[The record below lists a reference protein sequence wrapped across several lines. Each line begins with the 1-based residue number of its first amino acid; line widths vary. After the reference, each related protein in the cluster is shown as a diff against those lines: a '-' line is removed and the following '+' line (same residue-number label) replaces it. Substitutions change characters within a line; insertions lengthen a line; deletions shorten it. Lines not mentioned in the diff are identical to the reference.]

1 MRKSILAVL
10 LAMLM
15 LLGGCTNNGQVN
27 DPSDDP
33 VVDDSKPKRE
43 IALTIGTKEVD
54 VVEFLYQ
61 YNEAISNF
69 QSEYYYLAASL
80 GIDFEGDLSEQFLP
94 NGQSYHDYFVANATD
109 FLAEQKYLVL
119 AAEEAG
125 FKMSEQHTKEVE
137 DSFTSFYAQL
147 ESAGYT
153 LEEYLTGNY
162 GPDITPEDF
171 EHYIMEDAVAFYYYK
186 ELIENIPL
194 NDDIVNAYYNE
205 NKASFDSVDFNI
217 YHFAYEVPVASEE
230 STETEGETDESYKN
244 DARSKAEQALAT
256 VTSPED
262 FESCIKAVLSADE
275 LASYVDGYTEVT
287 ATYSEVFEALAN
299 WLFDESRQ
307 TGDKT
312 VLEYNNGYFVVMLGD
327 RYLDS
332 YNTIDVRHCL
342 IATSTVS
349 NILVEGSDE
358 IDREATAAAQAASDA
373 AVYEKAEALLNAW
386 VDAGAKEEDFITM
399 ANENSD
405 DGAVD
410 GLYEMVT
417 KGQMVEEFEAWCFD
431 ETRKAGDYG
440 IVKTPYGYH
449 LMYFVG
455 ENEPQWV
462 ATAKSLVLQSEYL
475 KIFDAHVEKYPIVM
489 NDEVIDSIG

>member
-1 MRKSILAVL
+1 MKKSILAVL

-33 VVDDSKPKRE
+33 VVDDSKPKRD
-43 IALTIGTKEVD
+43 IAMTIGTKEVD
-54 VVEFLYQ
+54 AVEFLYQ
-61 YNEAISNF
+61 YKEAISQF
-69 QSEYYYLAASL
+69 QSEYYYLASSL

-94 NGQSYHDYFVANATD
+94 NGQSYHDYFAANAID

-119 AAEEAG
+119 AAEESG
-125 FKMSEQHTKEVE
+125 FKMTEQQTKEVE
-137 DSFTSFYAQL
+137 DSFTSFYSQL
-147 ESAGYT
+147 ESAGYS
-153 LEEYLTGNY
+153 LEDYLKENY

-171 EHYIMEDAVAFYYYK
+171 ESYIMEDAVAFYYYK
-186 ELIENIPL
+186 HLIENMTL
-194 NDDIVNAYYNE
+194 DDAALNAYYE
-205 NKASFDSVDFNI
+205 EHKEEFDSVDFNI
-217 YHFAYEVPVASEE
+217 YHFAYEVPVSSEE
-230 STETEGETDESYKN
+230 TEETTDEADESYKN
-244 DARSKAEQALAT
+244 DARSKAEQTLAT

-262 FESCIKAVLSADE
+262 FEACVKAVLTAEE

-312 VLEYNNGYFVVMLGD
+312 VLEYNNGYFVVMFGD

-342 IATSTVS
+342 VATSTVS

-358 IDREATAAAQAASDA
+358 IDHEATAAAQAASDA
-373 AVYEKAEALLNAW
+373 AVYEKAETLLNDW
-386 VDAGAKEEDFITM
+386 VAAGAKEEDFIKM

-417 KGQMVEEFEAWCFD
+417 KGQMVQEFEDWCFD
-431 ETRKAGDYG
+431 ESRKPGDYD
-440 IVKTPYGYH
+440 IVKTQFGYH
-449 LMYFVG
+449 IMYFVG

-462 ATAKSLVLQSEYL
+462 ANAKSLVLQSEYM
-475 KIFDAHVEKYPIVM
+475 KIYEANVEKYPIVM